1 METYLYFSKFRPASQ
16 SFTITATNVSNWANV
31 DQGSATSF
39 MEITG
44 IGGSYNTAGAM
55 IGTSAEESE
64 IASVT
69 VKSAGTNSNV
79 GSNIS
84 GGATV
89 ADETVTIPMAAVDV
103 ENSRLRIEPASG
115 SGDADNKDTSDG
127 YTLIEDDV
135 VTVTLQQGL
144 ETSVMYAASALKGI
158 EASATGSTILRFNSL
173 KNDGTDDIIT
183 IAHDNGKYED
193 IVNGINAIINGNN
206 YNGIVTVIDGS
217 GGNTVLSKELEGLGI
232 DGLTMVFESSY

>member
-1 METYLYFSKFRPASQ
+1 METYLYFRKFRPASQ
-16 SFTITATNVSNWANV
+16 SFTISATNVSNWANI

-44 IGGSYNTAGAM
+44 IGGSYNTAGAL
-55 IGTSAEESE
+55 IGSETE

-69 VKSAGTNSNV
+69 VKSAGSNSNV

-84 GGATV
+84 GGAVV
-89 ADETVTIPMAAVDV
+89 ADEVSTIPMAAVDIGD
-103 ENSRLRIEPASG
+103 SRLRIEPATG
-115 SGDADNKDTSDG
+115 SGDSENKDTADG
-127 YTLIEDDV
+127 YTLADGDV

-183 IAHDNGKYED
+183 VAHDNAKYED

-206 YNGIVTVIDGS
+206 KGEAVTVIDGS
-217 GGNTVLSKELEGLGI
+217 GGKLVTSPELAGLGI
-232 DGLTMVFESSY
+232 DGMTIVFESSY